1 VNLGSLV
8 NGVPH
13 TFTVQAINNHGA
25 GTASAH
31 SDPVVPRS
39 SPSAP
44 GMGTPT
50 AGAGSAVVR
59 WTVPA
64 SDGGAPVNGYLVR
77 AYRGTTLVRTATAAA
92 SATSVTVSGLA
103 NGLPHTFIVTASNSL
118 GQSPGSARSVAV
130 TPRSRPSP
138 PRIGVPSPANGA
150 AVVRWLP
157 PLNNGG
163 ATVTAY
169 VVRAYR
175 GGTLVRQI
183 VVSGRVTGAVVTGLP
198 NGAGHTVTVTA
209 VNAVGWGLP
218 SATRSVVP
226 RR

>member
-1 VNLGSLV
+1 
-8 NGVPH
+8 
-13 TFTVQAINNHGA
+13 
-25 GTASAH
+25 
-31 SDPVVPRS
+31 
-39 SPSAP
+39 
-44 GMGTPT
+44 
-50 AGAGSAVVR
+50 
-59 WTVPA
+59 
-64 SDGGAPVNGYLVR
+64 
-77 AYRGTTLVRTATAAA
+77 
-92 SATSVTVSGLA
+92 
-103 NGLPHTFIVTASNSL
+103 
-118 GQSPGSARSVAV
+118 
-130 TPRSRPSP
+130 
-138 PRIGVPSPANGA
+138 
-150 AVVRWLP
+150 VRWLP

-175 GGTLVRQI
+175 GGTLVRQV